1 MQTIMSDVGVAVPAP
16 PAVLAVSGE
25 SPARARAAAAAL
37 STELCAQKAETNLLL
52 VVGETDAWL
61 EVDGTE
67 VRVSFDSATMRH
79 RRRGGQNELLGRAVG
94 VKADRKP
101 RVWDATGGMGRD
113 AFVLA
118 DLGCQVTV
126 NERVPVLAWLLN
138 EAIVAASVSTHEQ
151 VRDAAG
157 RMTVVAGDSCRTAAP
172 SDAVLYLD
180 PMFPER
186 KKTAAV
192 KKEAV
197 MLQRLTGGYDDA
209 KQLWAWAWTQPVE
222 RIVVKRP
229 LREPVLGAQRPSHTL
244 SGKSVRFD
252 VFVRNKQVDS
262 ISQAEV

>member
-1 MQTIMSDVGVAVPAP
+1 MQTIMSDAGVAVPAP

-37 STELCAQKAETNLLL
+37 STELCGQKKGTELLL

-61 EVDGTE
+61 EADGTE
-67 VRVSFDSATMRH
+67 VRVSFDSATMHH
-79 RRRGGQNELLGRAVG
+79 RRKGGQNELLGRAVG

-113 AFVLA
+113 AFLLA
-118 DLGCQVTV
+118 DLGCEVTL

-138 EAIVAASVSTHEQ
+138 EAIAAASVSTHEQ
-151 VRDAAG
+151 VRDAAE
-157 RMTVVAGDSCRTAAP
+157 RMMVVAGDSCQSAVP
-172 SDAVLYLD
+172 SDSVLYLD

-186 KKTAAV
+186 KKAAAV
-192 KKEAV
+192 KKEAA
-197 MLQRLTGGYDDA
+197 MLQRLAGGYDDA
-209 KQLWAWAWTQPVE
+209 EQLWAWAWAQPVE

-229 LREPVLGAQRPSHTL
+229 LRAPVLGAQRPSHSL

-252 VFVRNKQVDS
+252 VFVRKKQPDS
-262 ISQAEV
+262 IGQAEV

>member
-1 MQTIMSDVGVAVPAP
+1 MQTIMSGAGVAVPAP

-37 STELCAQKAETNLLL
+37 STELCGQKKGRELLL

-61 EVDGTE
+61 EADGTE
-67 VRVSFDSATMRH
+67 VRVSFDSATMHH

-118 DLGCQVTV
+118 DLGCEVTL

-138 EAIVAASVSTHEQ
+138 EAIAAASVSTHEQ

-157 RMTVVAGDSCRTAAP
+157 RMTVVAGDSCRIAAP
-172 SDAVLYLD
+172 LTPCSTWT
-180 PMFPER
+180 PCSPSE
-186 KKTAAV
+186 KK
-192 KKEAV
+192 
-197 MLQRLTGGYDDA
+197 
-209 KQLWAWAWTQPVE
+209 P
-222 RIVVKRP
+222 P
-229 LREPVLGAQRPSHTL
+229 P
-244 SGKSVRFD
+244 
-252 VFVRNKQVDS
+252 
-262 ISQAEV
+262 